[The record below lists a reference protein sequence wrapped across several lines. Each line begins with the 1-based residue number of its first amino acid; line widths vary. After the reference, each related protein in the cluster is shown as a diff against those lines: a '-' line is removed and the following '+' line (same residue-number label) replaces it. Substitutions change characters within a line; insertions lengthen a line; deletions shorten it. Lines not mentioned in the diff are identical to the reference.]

1 MDALLLLAVLAAL
14 LCFPQ
19 VCMASALE
27 ALRVWGL
34 SVVPSLFPYMVFSR
48 LLSSALHRRGVP
60 AALCVPLLGL
70 AGGSPSGS
78 AALSGC
84 ARSSVLS
91 RRTLYSLAAL
101 TGTIS
106 PMFFLGTLQSWSGDA
121 LLARRLLLC
130 HLFGAGIAA
139 ACAFLFAGAQHVQPS
154 PAQSSPPSL
163 VQEESPIVQ
172 SVQAVLNVGG
182 CIVVY
187 SVLAA
192 CASLLLPSSATAL
205 RAVLH
210 AALEAAGGAHALIAA
225 PLPTGIRA
233 VLLAAMTS
241 FGGLSILTQ
250 NALFLR
256 PLGLRLP
263 RLALYGLLRALGAAA
278 LMALLMR

>member
-1 MDALLLLAVLAAL
+1 MDAVLLLAVLAAL
-14 LCFPQ
+14 LRFPQ
-19 VCMASALE
+19 VCMGSALE

-48 LLSSALHRRGVP
+48 LLSGALRRRGSP
-60 AALCVPLLGL
+60 AVLCVSTLGL
-70 AGGSPSGS
+70 AGGSPSGA

-84 ARSSVLS
+84 AHSSGLS
-91 RRTLYSLAAL
+91 HRTLHALAAL

-106 PMFFLGTLQSWSGDA
+106 PMFFLGTLQSWTGDS
-121 LLARRLLLC
+121 LLARRLLLA
-130 HLFGAGIAA
+130 HLFGAVLSA
-139 ACAFLFAGAQHVQPS
+139 ACVFLLAGAQSAEES
-154 PAQSSPPSL
+154 PLRSSTPPSS
-163 VQEESPIVQ
+163 QEESPIAQ

-182 CIVVY
+182 CIIVY

-192 CASLLLPSSATAL
+192 CASLLLPPSAGVL

-210 AALEAAGGAHALIAA
+210 AALEAAGGAHALVSA
-225 PLPTGIRA
+225 PTGICA

-263 RLALYGLLRALGAAA
+263 RLALYGLLRALGASA
-278 LMALLMR
+278 LMALMMR

>member
-1 MDALLLLAVLAAL
+1 MLVLLAVLAAL
-14 LCFPQ
+14 LRFPQ
-19 VCMASALE
+19 VCMSSALE

-48 LLSSALHRRGVP
+48 LLTGALRRRGMP

-70 AGGSPSGS
+70 AGGSPSG
-78 AALSGC
+78 AAAISGC
-84 ARSSVLS
+84 ARGGGLS
-91 RRTLYSLAAL
+91 RRALHMLAAL

-106 PMFFLGTLQSWSGDA
+106 PMFFLGTLQSWSGNA
-121 LLARRLLLC
+121 LLSRRLLLA
-130 HLFGAGIAA
+130 HLFGAAFAA
-139 ACAFLFAGAQHVQPS
+139 AGAFLLGAVHGSEKGCAESAAPS
-154 PAQSSPPSL
+154 PA
-163 VQEESPIVQ
+163 QEESPIVQ

-182 CIVVY
+182 CIIVY

-192 CASLLLPSSATAL
+192 CASLLLPSSAQGL

-225 PLPTGIRA
+225 PLPQGMRA
-233 VLLAAMTS
+233 VLLAALTS
-241 FGGLSILTQ
+241 FGGLSILSQ

-256 PLGLRLP
+256 PLGLGLP

-278 LMALLMR
+278 LMALLVH

>member
-1 MDALLLLAVLAAL
+1 MDAVLLLAVLAAL
-14 LCFPQ
+14 LRFPQ
-19 VCMASALE
+19 VCMGSALE

-48 LLSSALHRRGVP
+48 LLSGALRRRGIP
-60 AALCVPLLGL
+60 AALCVSTLGL
-70 AGGSPSGS
+70 AGGSPSGA

-84 ARSSVLS
+84 AHSSGLS
-91 RRTLYSLAAL
+91 LRTLHALAAL

-106 PMFFLGTLQSWSGDA
+106 PMFFLGTLQSWTGDS
-121 LLARRLLLC
+121 LLARRLLLA
-130 HLFGAGIAA
+130 HLFGAVLSA
-139 ACAFLFAGAQHVQPS
+139 ACVFLLAGAQSAEESPLRSSTPPS
-154 PAQSSPPSL
+154 P
-163 VQEESPIVQ
+163 QEESPIAQ

-182 CIVVY
+182 CIIVY

-192 CASLLLPSSATAL
+192 CASLLLPPSAGVL

-210 AALEAAGGAHALIAA
+210 AALEAAGGAHALISM
-225 PLPTGIRA
+225 PLPAGIRA
-233 VLLAAMTS
+233 VLLAALTS

-263 RLALYGLLRALGAAA
+263 RLALYGLLRALGASA
-278 LMALLMR
+278 LMALMIR

>member
-14 LCFPQ
+14 LRFPQ
-19 VCMASALE
+19 VCMGSALE

-48 LLSSALHRRGVP
+48 LLSGALRRHGMP

-70 AGGSPSGS
+70 AGGSPSGA

-84 ARSSVLS
+84 AREEGLS
-91 RRTLYSLAAL
+91 RRTLHTLAAL

-106 PMFFLGTLQSWSGDA
+106 PMFFLGTLQSWTGDA
-121 LLARRLLLC
+121 LLARRLLLA
-130 HLFGAGIAA
+130 HLFGAALSA
-139 ACAFLFAGAQHVQPS
+139 ACAFLLVGARDVGRNPAHSSPPAGAQ
-154 PAQSSPPSL
+154 
-163 VQEESPIVQ
+163 EDSPIAQ

-182 CIVVY
+182 CIIIY

-192 CASLLLPSSATAL
+192 CVSLLLPPSAGVL

-225 PLPTGIRA
+225 PMTQEVRA
-233 VLLAAMTS
+233 VLLAALTS

-256 PLGLRLP
+256 PLGLCLP
-263 RLALYGLLRALGAAA
+263 RLALYGLLRAAGAAA
-278 LMALLMR
+278 LMVLLIC